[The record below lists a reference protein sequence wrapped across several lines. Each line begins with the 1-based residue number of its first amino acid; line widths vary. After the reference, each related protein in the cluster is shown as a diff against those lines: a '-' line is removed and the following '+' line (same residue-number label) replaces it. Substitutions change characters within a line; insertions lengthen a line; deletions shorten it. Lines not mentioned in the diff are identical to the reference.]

1 MSTSGDNVE
10 DSTEYSRYGIKDA
23 PQTAIATPLGQTR
36 TCAGLNAKE
45 TSFLIISIVNI
56 LTALGLTL
64 YRFITVIK
72 EGESGSADFTFA
84 LILIINGA
92 FSIFYVFHGL
102 LREKKYE
109 LYVLILAILVVMVY
123 CIVEYIV
130 NVTGRSTLKLVR
142 LILAAVLAPPNIVL
156 AWSVARHFGYLTF
169 RIVGASEYLQYLY
182 KQASIFSSLL
192 KFDVQVTA
200 SFVILVLRDG
210 TTVDTFQ
217 QVALSVGLPYS
228 VLWNIYGWFIL
239 RREWKKQTW
248 VFAFFGLAKPSYY
261 IFQII
266 KEYSQLEDD
275 ATGGQKLIVYST
287 LVAGALGVLI
297 WCVIMV
303 ELTIVYK
310 NFGQGLK
317 ERAFDV
323 LASEKTSLLTGR
335 RVRS

>member
-1 MSTSGDNVE
+1 MSADGSNAE
-10 DSTEYSRYGIKDA
+10 DSTEYSRYGIRDA

-45 TSFLIISIVNI
+45 TSFLVISIVNI
-56 LTALGLTL
+56 LTALGVTL

-72 EGESGSADFTFA
+72 DGQSGSADFTFA

-130 NVTGRSTLKLVR
+130 NVDGRSTLKLVR
-142 LILAAVLAPPNIVL
+142 LILAVVLAPPNIVL
-156 AWSVARHFGYLTF
+156 AWSIARHFGYLTF

-192 KFDVQVTA
+192 KFDVQVTV
-200 SFVILVLRDG
+200 SFVILVLKDG
-210 TTVDTFQ
+210 TTLDLFQ
-217 QVALSVGLPYS
+217 QVALGVGLPYS

-239 RREWKKQTW
+239 RREWKKQVW
-248 VFAFFGLAKPSYY
+248 VFVFFGLAKPAYY
-261 IFQII
+261 IFQIV
-266 KEYSQLEDD
+266 KEYMRKSDTY
-275 ATGGQKLIVYST
+275 TGSENFIVYST
-287 LVAGALGVLI
+287 LVAGALGLI
-297 WCVIMV
+297 IWVVIMI
-303 ELTIVYK
+303 ELKIVYK

-323 LASEKTSLLTGR
+323 LSSEKASLITGR
-335 RVRS
+335 RIHS